1 MNWIQLIILISSNIA
16 ITWIVYAR
24 KSKKEQLRHDI
35 LIGQIIGLVAGDY
48 ASSIHLQSIKDDVKD
63 LNKRFKDR
71 GF

>member
-16 ITWIVYAR
+16 IAWIVYAM
-24 KSKKEQLRHDI
+24 KNKKEERRHNIIITQL
-35 LIGQIIGLVAGDY
+35 IGLVAGDY
-48 ASSIHLQSIKDDVKD
+48 ASTMLLQSIKDDIKD